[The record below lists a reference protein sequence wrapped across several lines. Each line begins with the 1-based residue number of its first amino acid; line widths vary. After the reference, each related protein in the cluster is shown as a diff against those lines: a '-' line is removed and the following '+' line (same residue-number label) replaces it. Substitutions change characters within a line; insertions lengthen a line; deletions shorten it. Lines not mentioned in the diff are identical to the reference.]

1 MQLLWTI
8 RTTSAMLA
16 IVCMAS
22 AVFPVSIS
30 AQQAVGEA
38 FDEGSVERAAKTKVD
53 AAASRPRELTEA
65 ESKERAELLAT
76 FSYMLPADSAE
87 KKSFTERAAK
97 LSNTALGTLFRGTK
111 DLIDFGLIDAT
122 EKEALFRS
130 ENLLHSANLVG
141 RAANVYE
148 SRRASAEKTRDFIA
162 AQMSKLKLVSF
173 TYSTTEPGK
182 TSLSDQEL
190 AQRRQIY
197 EDFGYII
204 PNDIR
209 RQFTERADRS
219 LSNRGLRNFL
229 YGIILLEATEHS
241 PKVGRPG
248 EVISDMQIRSLLLH
262 SDLNDAASIVLTV
275 AKASKLGYE
284 GKNQTNTELKWNL
297 DRLMNESSIVPRK

>member
-1 MQLLWTI
+1 MQLLCTI

-53 AAASRPRELTEA
+53 AAANKPRELTEA

-76 FSYMLPADSAE
+76 FSYLLPADSAE

-97 LSNTALGTLFRGTK
+97 LSNTGLGTLFSGTK
-111 DLIDFGLIDAT
+111 DLIDVGLIDDT

-130 ENLLHSANLVG
+130 EDLLHSANLVG
-141 RAANVYE
+141 RAANVYR
-148 SRRASAEKTRDFIA
+148 SRSASAEEIREFIA

-173 TYSTTEPGK
+173 TYCTTEPGK
-182 TSLSDQEL
+182 TALSDQEL
-190 AQRRQIY
+190 AQRRQVY
-197 EDFGYII
+197 DDFGYII
-204 PNDIR
+204 PSDIR
-209 RQFTERADRS
+209 RQFTERADSS
-219 LSNRGLRNFL
+219 LSNMELRNFL
-229 YGIILLEATEHS
+229 CGIILIEATELS

-248 EVISDMQIRSLLLH
+248 EIISDLQIRSLLLH
-262 SDLNDAASIVLTV
+262 SDLNDAASIVFTV
-275 AKASKLGYE
+275 AKASKVGYE
-284 GKNQTNTELKWNL
+284 GKIRRMPN
-297 DRLMNESSIVPRK
+297 